1 MGGVQQFLVK
11 GMREVE
17 REKRIRWLV
26 CNSCIAVIG
35 WNMNVVCFSSVS
47 VSQEHGQ
54 DFLHFFVFVTFERS
68 HN

>member
-1 MGGVQQFLVK
+1 MGGVRQFF
-11 GMREVE
+11 GERHAGSD

-35 WNMNVVCFSSVS
+35 WNVNVVCFSSVS

-54 DFLHFFVFVTFERS
+54 DFLHFFVLVTSERS
-68 HN
+68 QY